1 MSFYTSYHFLWQV
14 ERDAKI
20 GKLSMPIATQQKVEI
35 LTALKKLGE
44 QLQAEE
50 EAFLESNSNTSLKQ
64 FEQVSEQ
71 IGWYLSSQSFKYRY
85 K

>member
-1 MSFYTSYHFLWQV
+1 
-14 ERDAKI
+14 
-20 GKLSMPIATQQKVEI
+20 MPIATQQKVEI

-50 EAFLESNSNTSLKQ
+50 AAFLESNSNTSLKQ

-71 IGWYLSSQSFKYRY
+71 IGLYLSYFENKY

>member
-1 MSFYTSYHFLWQV
+1 MIDNPIDIIQV

-50 EAFLESNSNTSLKQ
+50 AAFLESNSNTSLKQ

-71 IGWYLSSQSFKYRY
+71 IGGLHWSY
-85 K
+85 